1 MLMEKGMKMKRT
13 IEEIMNLQF
22 IVTSDC
28 CGEHLPDLYVDKGIC
43 PCCLEHCEI
52 VVEEV

>member
-1 MLMEKGMKMKRT
+1 MKMKRT

-22 IVTSDC
+22 IITSDC
-28 CGEHLPDLYVDKGIC
+28 CGEFLPDTYVDHSIC
-43 PCCLEHCEI
+43 PRCLEHCEL